1 MVETLNH
8 FIQGKRV
15 PGDSGRYGDVFNP
28 ATGEVAARVPLA
40 NAAELDRA
48 VLAAAAAAIA
58 ASTSALAASA
68 TLA

>member
-1 MVETLNH
+1 MSRTIPH
-8 FIQGKRV
+8 FINGKTVEGR
-15 PGDSGRYGDVFNP
+15 SGRFGDVFNP